1 MKGKRERIF
10 ISLCITRNSGLASPL
25 PEEGNILLKRLSFRR
40 LTEPVRKA
48 QTSSTTQRG
57 KEMGTVHQSVPSPLI
72 HLPHTLQH
80 WFQVKVST
88 SKFLDPSIPKAAA
101 TSGQSEPTSRAP
113 TLPPSMGGQG
123 CYFSSLACSLFRRS
137 IFFCSFL
144 FTCSCFF
151 SCSVCWTFSRNL
163 LFFFL
168 ILASSAFLFSS
179 RSGSCNSKC
188 QDT

>member
-1 MKGKRERIF
+1 M
-10 ISLCITRNSGLASPL
+10 
-25 PEEGNILLKRLSFRR
+25 KRLSFRR
-40 LTEPVRKA
+40 LTEPVRKGPS
-48 QTSSTTQRG
+48 QQHYTERKRNGDSSS
-57 KEMGTVHQSVPSPLI
+57 KCPFCPHPPSP
-72 HLPHTLQH
+72 HSPTL
-80 WFQVKVST
+80 V
-88 SKFLDPSIPKAAA
+88 
-101 TSGQSEPTSRAP
+101 SGQSVHIKILGSQYSQSSSNIRATSRAP
-113 TLPPSMGGQG
+113 TLPPSRGGQG